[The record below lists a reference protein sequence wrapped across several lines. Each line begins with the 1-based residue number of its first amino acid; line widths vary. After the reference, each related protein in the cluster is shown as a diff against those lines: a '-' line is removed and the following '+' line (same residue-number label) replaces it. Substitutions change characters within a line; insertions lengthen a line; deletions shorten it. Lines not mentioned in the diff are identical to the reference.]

1 VAIALHNI
9 AEGLAV
15 SAPLLYA
22 TGNRRASFLWGVLS
36 GVTEPVGAIVGWALL
51 RQVLTPA
58 VFATIFGLVGGMM
71 IWIVIKEM
79 LPGAHRHDPRDAVT
93 TYAFVAGAF
102 IMGLSL
108 VLFEY

>member
-22 TGNRRASFLWGVLS
+22 TGNRPASFAWGVVS
-36 GVTEPVGAIVGWALL
+36 GITEPVGAIVGWALL
-51 RQVLTPA
+51 RSVLTPA
-58 VFATIFGLVGGMM
+58 VFAAIFGLVGGMM
-71 IWIVIKEM
+71 VWIVVKEL
-79 LPGAHRHDPRDAVT
+79 LPGAHRHDPADAVS
-93 TYAFVAGAF
+93 TYAFVGGAF
-102 IMGLSL
+102 VMGLSL